1 MLEQNSFTK
10 GMNKDISTNLY
21 QKDSYVDALNF
32 SLITEYGL
40 STGILRNIKGNDLF
54 VSIPDCSNVVS
65 ITKVSDGTSTVTIL
79 GQTFTVIFTNLNWQS
94 LLVSQISSNPTLNAA
109 GLISSYNTDK
119 VIVYSGLDTSYNLIT
134 ASITASINNA
144 NGSVNVSYL
153 SAVQGAKI
161 LGWGTIRDTIF
172 LFTSTE
178 ISTNPS
184 NAQSQIWKMTY
195 DRFTYT
201 SSISLLYHGRLNL
214 SLGHP
219 IPNPGGVLGNYE
231 TADIQNLYFTD
242 NYNTPKKINVVD
254 TNLMTS
260 TPSSLESIPDVVFG
274 VSSIQQIIY
283 SGNNKIGNYAVSY
296 RLLQNTGGTSNFL
309 PPSNYI
315 PIISANELASLRLY
329 QTDDI
334 STDAAGETKR
344 VPKSIKSKI
353 FNIDTSYD
361 RIEPVILYKSSE
373 GVPVITVL
381 PSQPVPANGTFE
393 FIYSGNETGIDFTL
407 DEFSSQNLVFQ
418 TVKTITSKNN
428 IKFDGN
434 VKYSDFDVDFDARAY
449 RFSGANSVVPRI
461 AELTDSQGNIEY
473 TIDGTNP
480 NYIQVPLNADAIQD
494 PEIKQAPYSYDNF
507 LFQADGS
514 TIGGSGL
521 NISYTF
527 ETIVPDQNIKNDP
540 YKISLDTNVQPVP
553 KLAPYAVPGYSSA
566 IIDLDQNPN
575 TQYDSLSNNGALD
588 NSTSPYHQYQI
599 KGYQRDEVYR
609 LAIVFFSKK
618 GEASYTHWIAD
629 IRIPNIWMP
638 SQDPG
643 KPANNR
649 DEFSY
654 PTSSFLGNNYYGNTL
669 GINFTVDI
677 SSIRDQ
683 ISGYKIVRVKR
694 ADEDKTIL
702 GQGFLLPS
710 ISYNTENYTLQNGDL
725 SYNQNKNPSG
735 AVYSPSICT
744 FVSPE
749 FLFKTSPAY
758 AGTDQ
763 IDIIGNLQS
772 TANGAIYDSSVPAVQ
787 VPRARYFKNYTTE
800 NGGTAKGYTPIPL
813 FNTVELG
820 TDIDLGGSSTYVL
833 NGLNVVNSSNP
844 DDNTGSIPILSYGNK
859 RLAVIANF
867 VGHYGTPTGLSWDN
881 VLNDDD
887 ITTASGHAIYLAN
900 YRRPNPTQYGG
911 RSYSERSFSEYIST
925 GNYRQVNNSSTIFNE
940 TVFGGDIQVSIFD
953 YVNAFKNYFDAPT
966 YADGFIYGYLA
977 PIECTF
983 PIQLESNTNE
993 LTFNKGIPYGA
1004 YPWSTTPAFGAS
1016 RIEVAQEF
1024 VINFD
1029 FFVSNDAF
1037 TYITK
1042 PEPYLASNK
1051 YDVRIHKSQT
1061 KINGELTDSWGIFKQ
1076 DEFID
1081 LNTAQGEL
1089 NQLMIQGD
1097 RLTAFQDTGISV
1109 VAVND
1114 RAVVSDQTGAV
1125 TSLGQSGVLARYD
1138 YISTKIGSR
1147 HQFGFTQSNDAIFF
1161 FDINTKNIYKLNG
1174 NSPVALSIAKGL
1186 SSYLNNNLNGLFQTN
1201 DNPYLNKGLTCTYDF
1216 TYNEAW
1222 FTFKDTVFNDVEKA
1236 TISQIG
1242 NTGIVTFDYGR
1253 IPVPACI
1260 TVNSEILVNFIVNN
1274 NTITEVFIVTNI
1286 SGSTVTAVNSE
1297 TIISSTSDTIVTI
1310 GCKALFSFTLA
1321 YNDFID
1327 QFTSFY
1333 SYTPSVYV
1341 NNYKDI
1347 FSPSTALNDLWIH
1360 DSANSEYGRFY
1371 DTLYPSTLKLLINPS
1386 PSETKVFDNYQLMC
1400 TSTDPNNNDVPYD
1413 FFNQIRLYNDTQNT
1427 DFQLLPVDGQKT
1439 LARRVERNWNISNLT
1454 NRVLYTTVPTNIFT
1468 DLNPTDKLFAER
1480 MRDKYLFIDLIYNNT
1495 DNNKLQLNTFTTE
1508 FRKSAR

>member
-54 VSIPDCSNVVS
+54 VSIPDCSNVVE
-65 ITKVSDGTSTVTIL
+65 ITKLTAGSSIVTIQ
-79 GQTFTVIFTNLNWQS
+79 GQTFNVDFNLINWQS
-94 LLVSQISSNPTLNAA
+94 TLSSQISSNPTLNAA

-134 ASITASINNA
+134 ASITASINNT

-153 SAVQGAKI
+153 STVQGAKI

-178 ISTNPS
+178 TSTNPS

-214 SLGHP
+214 SLGNP
-219 IPNPGGVLGNYE
+219 IANPGGILGNYE

-242 NYNTPKKINVVD
+242 DFNRPKKIN
-254 TNLMTS
+254 TIESNLMAKIAS
-260 TPSSLESIPDVVFG
+260 EFESIPDTDLSVC
-274 VSSIQQIIY
+274 SIKQILY
-283 SGNNKIGNYAVSY
+283 SGNLKLGNYAVSA
-296 RLLQNTGGTSNFL
+296 RVLQNAGASSNFF
-309 PPSNYI
+309 PPSNFI
-315 PIISANELASLRLY
+315 PIVSASDINNLRSY
-329 QTDDI
+329 QTDDLN
-334 STDAAGETKR
+334 TDPAGDIKR
-344 VPKSIKSKI
+344 TPKSIRCQI
-353 FNIDTSYD
+353 NNIDTSYD
-361 RIEPVILYKSSE
+361 RIEPVIIYKSTE

-381 PSQPVPANGTFE
+381 PSQPIPANGVLQ
-393 FIYSGNETGIDFTL
+393 FIYTGNEIGIDFSI
-407 DEFSSQNLVFQ
+407 DEFTSENIVFE

-428 IKFDGN
+428 IKFNGN

-449 RFSGANSVVPRI
+449 RFNRSQI
-461 AELTDSQGNIEY
+461 AELTNLTGITEY
-473 TIDGTNP
+473 TLDASVGTP
-480 NYIQVPLNADAIQD
+480 NYSQVAINADAIQD
-494 PEIKQAPYSYDNF
+494 AEIKQAPYSYNNF
-507 LFQADGS
+507 LYQTDGS

-521 NISYTF
+521 NVSYKF
-527 ETIVPDQNIKNDP
+527 ETIVPDQSIKDDP
-540 YKISLDTNVQPVP
+540 YKISLDTNVINASTTLQ
-553 KLAPYAVPGYSSA
+553 APYARPRNSTDT
-566 IIDLDQNPN
+566 IDLDQDPN
-575 TQYDSLSNNGALD
+575 TFYDSISNNGAFD
-588 NSTSPYHQYQI
+588 NASSPYHQYQL

-609 LAIVFFSKK
+609 FGIVFFSKK
-618 GEASYTHWIAD
+618 GEASYAHWIAD

-643 KPANNR
+643 KPADNR

-654 PTSSFLGNNYYGNTL
+654 PTSSFIGNNWYGNTL
-669 GINFTVDI
+669 GIIFDVNI
-677 SSIRDQ
+677 SSIKDQ
-683 ISGYKIVRVKR
+683 ISGYKIVRLKR

-702 GQGFLLPS
+702 GQGLLMPS
-710 ISYNTENYTLQNGDL
+710 ILDQTTGITHPIQNEQYAYSQPAMYAL
-725 SYNQNKNPSG
+725 TQ
-735 AVYSPSICT
+735 YSPFICT
-744 FVSPE
+744 FASPE
-749 FLFKTSPAY
+749 FLYKNAPSFSS
-758 AGTDQ
+758 TDQ

-772 TANGAIYDSSVPAVQ
+772 RQVGNLYDAVS
-787 VPRARYFKNYTTE
+787 PPNTLSNTSYGKNYE
-800 NGGTAKGYTPIPL
+800 IEDGGTAKSVTPISL
-813 FNTVELG
+813 LSSANLDTLLNTGG
-820 TDIDLGGSSTYVL
+820 TISY
-833 NGLNVVNSSNP
+833 NVQSLTVQNISNP
-844 DDNTGSIPILSYGNK
+844 DGSNVQFSYGNK
-859 RLAVIANF
+859 RLAIAALWST
-867 VGHYGTPTGLSWDN
+867 HYGTPTGQTWED
-881 VLNDDD
+881 VLFDDS
-887 ITTASGHAIYLAN
+887 ITDGPSRSLYLAN
-900 YRRPNPTQYGG
+900 YRRPNINQYGG
-911 RSYSERSFSEYIST
+911 RSFSERSYSEYIST
-925 GNYRQVNNSSTIFNE
+925 GNYRKVDSNSSSFTE
-940 TVFGGDIQVSIFD
+940 TVFGGDVQVSVFD
-953 YVNAFKNYFDAPT
+953 YVNSFKNYFQAGISYTDA
-966 YADGFIYGYLA
+966 YLSGFLA
-977 PIECTF
+977 PIETSF
-983 PIQLESNTNE
+983 PIQWNSNTKE
-993 LTFNKGIPYGA
+993 LSFNKGIPYGE
-1004 YPWSTTPAFGAS
+1004 YPWNTTPAYGAD
-1016 RIEVAQEF
+1016 RIEIAQEF

-1029 FFVSNDAF
+1029 FFVSNDTF

-1042 PEPYLASNK
+1042 PEPYFGSNK

-1186 SSYLNNNLNGLFQTN
+1186 SSYLNNNLNGLLQTN
-1201 DNPYLNKGLTCTYDF
+1201 DNPYLDKGLTCTYDF

-1260 TVNSEILVNFIVNN
+1260 SVNSEILVNFIVNN
-1274 NTITEVFIVTNI
+1274 NTITEVFIVTNV
-1286 SGSTVTAVNSE
+1286 SGSTVTAVNPE

-1310 GCKALFSFTLA
+1310 GCKSLFSFTLA

-1360 DSANSEYGRFY
+1360 DSANSEYGKFY
-1371 DTLYPSTLKLLINPS
+1371 DVLYPSTLKLLINPS

-1454 NRVLYTTVPTNIFT
+1454 NRVLYTTVPTDIFT
-1468 DLNPTDKLFAER
+1468 DLSSPNDKLFAER
-1480 MRDKYLFIDLIYNNT
+1480 MRDKYLFIDLVYNNT